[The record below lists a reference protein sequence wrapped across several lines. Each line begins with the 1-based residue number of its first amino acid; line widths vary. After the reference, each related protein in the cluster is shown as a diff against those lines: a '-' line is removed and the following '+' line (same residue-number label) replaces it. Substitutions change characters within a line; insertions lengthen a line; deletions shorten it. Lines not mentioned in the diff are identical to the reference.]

1 MAAEGS
7 ARGGGHRKRG
17 ALTHVSSLG
26 ELLIPAINRV
36 QDAFAA
42 AGGLQ
47 FQLDLPQVAVVGS
60 QSSGKSSVL
69 ESLVGRDFLPRG
81 PDICTRR
88 PLVLQLVHNASNLD
102 EYGEF
107 LHLPGERF
115 SSFLDIRNEIEEE
128 TNRGAGV
135 GKSISNVPIRLK
147 IVSPHVLTMT
157 LVDLPGITR
166 VPVGNQ
172 PKDIEVRIRE
182 MIMEYIKHPS
192 CIILAVSP
200 ANVDLANSD
209 ALNMAKQ
216 VDAEGMRTIGVL
228 TKLDIMDRGTDAAAA
243 LRNEVVPLKLGYI
256 GVVNRCQADINSGR
270 SIDAAREAERRFFV
284 QSEAYASIADSC
296 GTVHLAT
303 RLNEILVRHIHRIMP
318 RLKRQIDFARE
329 EHYFELESLGEWTH
343 ADSRSAQ
350 GALLLKM
357 LTEYAECFSNHL
369 DGQDG
374 LLPAN
379 EVAGGAR
386 IRHIFQNIFVK
397 ELQSVDPSYSL
408 TDKEIQTAIVNCSG
422 IKGSLLMPEVPFQLL
437 VRRLIHKLLEPSL
450 QCARFV
456 CEEMVHSARRCESD
470 ALTMLPNLQASLH
483 DAVRGFI
490 EESLTPTEQMISNL
504 VACELSHI
512 NTAHPDFIGGSQA
525 IATVL
530 EHKKGFSERQ
540 RQAIKDAE
548 EERKQQDAKQSI
560 ITTPFRK
567 ANPAPPL
574 PPAPHDPAGA
584 LSPSISDVLLEDE
597 KANTKGTGE
606 GGKQHHGGLGRGDH
620 GRPINWL
627 SSLFGG
633 GGSKEAKSSIQL
645 TQPPQVLEVSDARN
659 DQEDV
664 EVAVTRLLVSSYFCI
679 VSKNLQDMIPKIVV
693 HFMVND
699 VKNGLQKKLVQALY
713 KEERF
718 ATLTKEHE
726 EVAMRRERCQKGLKA
741 LHAAANTLDSVP
753 SLIGRAAPTHAARL
767 PKRNRSLKE
776 NSNLNIQKHMASPTP
791 MAEKLRN
798 GPLGRGLV
806 GAITRSSK

>member
-1 MAAEGS
+1 MRGGRERRSSAGRALRLGSARDRDEGHAEIARETMAAEGS

-456 CEEMVHSARRCESD
+456 CEAHGTTAD
-470 ALTMLPNLQASLH
+470 LQ
-483 DAVRGFI
+483 
-490 EESLTPTEQMISNL
+490 N
-504 VACELSHI
+504 
-512 NTAHPDFIGGSQA
+512 NGSSR
-525 IATVL
+525 V
-530 EHKKGFSERQ
+530 
-540 RQAIKDAE
+540 
-548 EERKQQDAKQSI
+548 
-560 ITTPFRK
+560 
-567 ANPAPPL
+567 
-574 PPAPHDPAGA
+574 
-584 LSPSISDVLLEDE
+584 
-597 KANTKGTGE
+597 
-606 GGKQHHGGLGRGDH
+606 
-620 GRPINWL
+620 
-627 SSLFGG
+627 
-633 GGSKEAKSSIQL
+633 
-645 TQPPQVLEVSDARN
+645 
-659 DQEDV
+659 
-664 EVAVTRLLVSSYFCI
+664 
-679 VSKNLQDMIPKIVV
+679 
-693 HFMVND
+693 
-699 VKNGLQKKLVQALY
+699 
-713 KEERF
+713 
-718 ATLTKEHE
+718 
-726 EVAMRRERCQKGLKA
+726 
-741 LHAAANTLDSVP
+741 
-753 SLIGRAAPTHAARL
+753 
-767 PKRNRSLKE
+767 
-776 NSNLNIQKHMASPTP
+776 
-791 MAEKLRN
+791 
-798 GPLGRGLV
+798 
-806 GAITRSSK
+806 